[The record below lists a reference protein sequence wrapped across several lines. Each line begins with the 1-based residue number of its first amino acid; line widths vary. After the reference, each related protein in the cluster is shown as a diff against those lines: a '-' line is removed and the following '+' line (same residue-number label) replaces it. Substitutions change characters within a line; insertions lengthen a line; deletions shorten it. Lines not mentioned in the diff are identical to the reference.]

1 MFIDTHTHLNSEQ
14 FAGNYQE
21 IIGGLQKNN
30 VEAVICVGYDRDSS
44 DRAFEMAQRNK
55 SVYCSLGVHPHDAI
69 SVKDDDYQRFTD
81 LASNKKVVAIGEI
94 GLDYHYNFSPTN
106 VQRRVFA
113 EQLKLA
119 RECGL
124 PVIIHMR
131 EATEDMLE
139 ILKENKRCLSKGGVL
154 HCFSGSVET
163 AKQFIDMG
171 LLISFGG
178 AITYKN
184 AVKAIDT
191 ISQIPLKHILLET
204 DCPYMS
210 PEPFRGETN
219 EPKYIRFVAEK
230 IARIKNIST
239 EEVAAITKNNTL
251 ELFKKMKLKKAMP

>member
-14 FAGNYQE
+14 FAGNYQDL
-21 IIGGLQKNN
+21 IDGLFKNN
-30 VEAVICVGYDRDSS
+30 IDAVICVGYDRSSS
-44 DRAFEMAQRNK
+44 DLAFEMAQRNK
-55 SVYCSLGVHPHDAI
+55 SVYCALGIHPHDAI
-69 SVKDDDYQRFTD
+69 SLKDDDYQRFTD
-81 LASNKKVVAIGEI
+81 LAVNKKVVAIGEI

-131 EATEDMLE
+131 EAAEDMLE

-154 HCFSGSVET
+154 HCYSGSVEY
-163 AKQFIDMG
+163 AKQIIDMG

-184 AVKAIDT
+184 AVRAIDV
-191 ISQIPLKHILLET
+191 ISQTPLKHIMIET

-210 PEPFRGETN
+210 PEPFRGEIN

-239 EEVAAITKNNTL
+239 EEVAAITKNNAL
-251 ELFKKMKLKKAMP
+251 DLFKKIKIKKATP